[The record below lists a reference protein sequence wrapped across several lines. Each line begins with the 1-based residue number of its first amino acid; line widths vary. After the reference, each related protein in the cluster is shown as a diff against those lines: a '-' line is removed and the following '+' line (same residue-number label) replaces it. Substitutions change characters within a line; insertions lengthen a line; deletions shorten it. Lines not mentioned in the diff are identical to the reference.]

1 MGGGLKS
8 GEGTKLKAQQ
18 KRDGKAQW
26 NPSDAEKALFEEM
39 TPQELFKVSTRGGND
54 LNKLKRWWMGKN
66 PGTDVYDFY
75 HAMQEWQ
82 AEANRALYG

>member
-8 GEGTKLKAQQ
+8 GEGQKLKAQE

-39 TPQELFKVSTRGGND
+39 TPAERFRVSTRGGAD
-54 LNKLKRWWMGKN
+54 LNKLRRWYQAKTGC
-66 PGTDVYDFY
+66 DVYGFY
-75 HAMQEWQ
+75 HALQVWQ
-82 AEANRALYG
+82 TGGEA